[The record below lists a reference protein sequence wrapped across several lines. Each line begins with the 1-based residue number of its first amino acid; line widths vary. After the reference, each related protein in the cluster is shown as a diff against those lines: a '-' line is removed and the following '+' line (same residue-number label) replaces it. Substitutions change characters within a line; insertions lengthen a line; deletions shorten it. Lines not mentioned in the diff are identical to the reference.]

1 MRATRLDITC
11 HTLPDHTSSPH
22 ELSECLGLSVRTI
35 NLLLVLRHDSLSV
48 QLLCRCDKVVLWC
61 PLLFRQ
67 DDALEKFNTSQTS
80 LLAGLQE
87 KVEDDAGKLLVV
99 NELFQ
104 MLALDSILLRNL
116 GEDRLVG
123 DNNGNGLVFIF
134 GSVNQNVEDGRARSI
149 DGFEL

>member
-1 MRATRLDITC
+1 
-11 HTLPDHTSSPH
+11 
-22 ELSECLGLSVRTI
+22 
-35 NLLLVLRHDSLSV
+35 
-48 QLLCRCDKVVLWC
+48 
-61 PLLFRQ
+61 
-67 DDALEKFNTSQTS
+67 
-80 LLAGLQE
+80 
-87 KVEDDAGKLLVV
+87 
-99 NELFQ
+99 